1 MKKYYLE
8 LISFEKKH
16 RKELQKK
23 YPTAKTMTAT
33 HPRDGGE
40 FPYDCFVV
48 MVAWESKVRPP
59 KGIEMHNVCNIFYD
73 HKDRFDKLFKSWGD
87 PKASRFELACN
98 SLSQIMK
105 AWDNLSEEQI
115 KHLQTLSRIKKQSN
129 LN

>member
-40 FPYDCFVV
+40 ELRCTMYVIYFMTIKIGLISYSNHGVTL
-48 MVAWESKVRPP
+48 
-59 KGIEMHNVCNIFYD
+59 
-73 HKDRFDKLFKSWGD
+73 KL
-87 PKASRFELACN
+87 LV
-98 SLSQIMK
+98 
-105 AWDNLSEEQI
+105 
-115 KHLQTLSRIKKQSN
+115 

>member
-8 LISFEKKH
+8 LISFEKKN
-16 RKELQKK
+16 RKELQKN
-23 YPTAKTMTAT
+23 YPLSISGSCPPK
-33 HPRDGGE
+33 HPRDGGVY
-40 FPYDCFVV
+40 PYDCFVV
-48 MVAWESKVRPP
+48 IMAYEIGIKPP
-59 KGIEMHNVCNIFYD
+59 QGIELHNILNIFYD

-115 KHLQTLSRIKKQSN
+115 KHLQNIKNSQN
-129 LN
+129 